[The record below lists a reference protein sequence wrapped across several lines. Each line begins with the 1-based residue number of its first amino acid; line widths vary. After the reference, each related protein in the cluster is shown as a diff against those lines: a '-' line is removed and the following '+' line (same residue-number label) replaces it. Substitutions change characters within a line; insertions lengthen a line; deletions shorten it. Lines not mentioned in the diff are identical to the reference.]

1 MQGDS
6 PLTTNVLPL
15 SSPSDFEPSNPPLS
29 TTQRSA
35 LVSSSRTDLIGR
47 DLTTGKVQSWRLD
60 GSTPKS
66 QALLTLADSNDQL
79 AGTGDFNGN
88 QQDDLLWWNA
98 RTGEVKIWTID
109 GTTTQ
114 QLTLA
119 TVSDTNWRITNTGD
133 FNQDGKLDLLWHN
146 FKTGETA
153 FWLLNGTS
161 FSTSVYLPTTSD
173 LNWEIETVGDFGNA
187 ASEGGGRSLDIQW
200 RNRKT
205 GAVDIWLLDKT
216 RFSQSVSLG
225 TVGLDW
231 DIKGVGDFNGTSS
244 ERVGA
249 THSSDLLWRNAQ
261 TGENALWFL
270 NGTQLERAV
279 YLPSQGLD
287 WKITSIADFN
297 RDGSLDLLWHNT
309 KTGENSGWFLNQGSF
324 ARKETFQTTEL
335 NWQPL
340 GTLLQSDSATEAI
353 ITSSGGNIPSTSP
366 LTEQTNGQTT
376 AALSQGDSIS
386 TAIAMNS
393 AIFTVSDQVNGSNL
407 SDFYRFSL
415 GESGVFTA
423 NLAGLSGDADI
434 KLIQDA
440 NNNGAIDGNEVLA
453 YQWERGTANESLRRF
468 LSAGTYYIQVL
479 SYRDQASAY
488 GVSTN
493 FAAMAQDDQK
503 FSLNLNFGSGLEGLQ
518 EVARAAI
525 VEAAKFW
532 ENIITNRSAIT
543 EFRDLTVTISGQSL
557 VGQAGLAD
565 TSTLA
570 LSGPTF
576 GISASNDLVIRRG
589 ASTINARRFADFNS
603 NPLYLRNV
611 MIHELAHV
619 LGFGTAW
626 EPVEFVD
633 YDGTRFSMGKNWIDR
648 NSATYA
654 AGSYA
659 GYAYGD
665 LLGETSAVAVP
676 VEPQVFAHWDETRYD
691 TELMTPYAEG
701 SGVATPLSILTLAAL
716 RDLGWSVNSGA
727 TDAYALPRTV
737 AQQVTTESTT
747 GSTSTARQ
755 TAALQCGCA
764 KCVAALLGEPLAPT
778 QLEDAIAAS
787 RPSENTD
794 AASQTALLLA

>member
-6 PLTTNVLPL
+6 PLTTSVLPI
-15 SSPSDFEPSNPPLS
+15 PAPFDFEQLDPLLS

-35 LVSSSRTDLIGR
+35 LVSSSRTDLVGR
-47 DLTTGKVQSWRLD
+47 DLATGRVQSWRLD

-66 QALLTLADSNDQL
+66 QALLTLSDSNYQL
-79 AGTGDFNGN
+79 VGTGDFNGDR
-88 QQDDLLWWNA
+88 QDDLLWWNA
-98 RTGEVKIWTID
+98 RTGEVNIWTIE
-109 GTTTQ
+109 GATVQ
-114 QLTLA
+114 QLPLA
-119 TVSDTNWRITNTGD
+119 TVADTNWRITNTGD

-146 FKTGETA
+146 FKTGETG

-173 LNWEIETVGDFGNA
+173 LNWEIETVGDFDGT
-187 ASEGGGRSLDIQW
+187 ASERSGRSLDIQW

-205 GAVDIWLLDKT
+205 GAVEIWLLDKT
-216 RFSQSVSLG
+216 RFSQSVTLG

-244 ERVGA
+244 ERGGA
-249 THSSDLLWRNAQ
+249 NRSADLLWRNDQ

-270 NGTQLERAV
+270 NGTQLDRAV
-279 YLPSQGLD
+279 YLPSKGLD
-287 WKITSIADFN
+287 WQIISTADRN
-297 RDGSLDLLWHNT
+297 HDGSLDLLWHNP
-309 KTGENSGWFLNQGSF
+309 KTGENTGWSLNQGSF
-324 ARKETFQTTEL
+324 TREESLQTTEL

-340 GTLLQSDSATEAI
+340 GTLLRNDSVTEAVSTNPDGN
-353 ITSSGGNIPSTSP
+353 TSPSTSP
-366 LTEQTNGQTT
+366 V
-376 AALSQGDSIS
+376 AALTQGDSIS
-386 TAIAMNS
+386 TAIALDS
-393 AIFTVSDQVNGSNL
+393 AIFTLSDQVSGSNL

-415 GESGVFTA
+415 GQSGIFTA

-434 KLIQDA
+434 KLIQDT
-440 NNNGAIDGNEVLA
+440 NGNGAIDSNEVLA
-453 YQWERGTANESLRRF
+453 YQWERGTANESIRRF
-468 LSAGTYYIQVL
+468 LSAGTYYMQVL
-479 SYRDQASAY
+479 SYRDQTSAY
-488 GVSTN
+488 SVSTN
-493 FAAMAQDDQK
+493 FAAMVQDDQK
-503 FSLNLNFGSGLEGLQ
+503 FSLNLNFGSGLEGL
-518 EVARAAI
+518 EGAARNAI
-525 VEAAKFW
+525 AEAAKFW

-543 EFRDLTVTISGQSL
+543 EFKDLTVTISGQSL
-557 VGQAGLAD
+557 VGQAGAAD

-576 GISASNDLVIRRG
+576 GISATNDLVIRRG

-603 NPLYLRNV
+603 NPIYLRNV

-633 YDGTRFSMGKNWIDR
+633 YDGTRFSVGKNWIDR
-648 NSATYA
+648 NSSTYA
-654 AGSYA
+654 ASSYA

-665 LLGETSAVAVP
+665 LLGGTSAVAVP

-727 TDAYALPRTV
+727 TEAYALPRTV
-737 AQQVTTESTT
+737 AQQSATSPTT
-747 GSTSTARQ
+747 GSTSAPRQ
-755 TAALQCGCA
+755 TAALQCGCT
-764 KCVAALLGEPLAPT
+764 KCVAALRGEPLAPT
-778 QLEDAIAAS
+778 QLEDAIAS
-787 RPSENTD
+787 RSSENPS
-794 AASQTALLLA
+794 AAS